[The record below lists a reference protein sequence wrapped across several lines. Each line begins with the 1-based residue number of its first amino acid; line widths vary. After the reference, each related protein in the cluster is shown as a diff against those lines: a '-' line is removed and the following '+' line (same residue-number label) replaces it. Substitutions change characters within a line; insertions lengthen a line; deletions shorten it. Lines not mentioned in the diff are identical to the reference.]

1 MVLGISEIRLEM
13 DNESVELG
21 RPDRPP
27 QERPGGPDR
36 PSGSSDADFIRP
48 TRPQSG
54 RPNLVRPGRPGRP
67 GLGINR
73 PARPHGRPGR
83 PQGRPHRRPGRPG
96 RPLNPYDRPDRP
108 RDLGIPIKRRRP
120 DFGQRF
126 VSDKQRLRRPPAP
139 SSRSWEE
146 DPEES
151 QEYPEDIDEELST
164 EDYSGEN
171 RSTEAADSEYSN
183 EDDISIEGNK
193 MENFDNFYE

>member
-1 MVLGISEIRLEM
+1 MVWGISEMRLEM

-54 RPNLVRPGRPGRP
+54 RPNLVRPGRPG
-67 GLGINR
+67 LGINR

-96 RPLNPYDRPDRP
+96 RPLNFVLLGWWAGQAAAAFQP
-108 RDLGIPIKRRRP
+108 R
-120 DFGQRF
+120 Q
-126 VSDKQRLRRPPAP
+126 
-139 SSRSWEE
+139 SS
-146 DPEES
+146 
-151 QEYPEDIDEELST
+151 T
-164 EDYSGEN
+164 YSI
-171 RSTEAADSEYSN
+171 SN
-183 EDDISIEGNK
+183 FQKKSPNQYI
-193 MENFDNFYE
+193 